1 MYALLQKAIMAKC
14 PHRTRAAPEQTKPK
28 KIFVV
33 TEVVFTFWRGLD

>member
-1 MYALLQKAIMAKC
+1 MLQKVIKAKC
-14 PHRTRAAPEQTKPK
+14 PYRTRAAPEQTKP